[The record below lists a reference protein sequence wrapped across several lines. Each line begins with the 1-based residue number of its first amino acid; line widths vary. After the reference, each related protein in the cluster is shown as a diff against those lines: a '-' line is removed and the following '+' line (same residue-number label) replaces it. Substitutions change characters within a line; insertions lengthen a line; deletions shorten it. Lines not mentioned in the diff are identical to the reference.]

1 MIKLKVDGMSCDH
14 CVRAVS
20 NALAG
25 VAGVEA
31 VVEVSLER
39 GEAIVDGEPEISALL
54 AAIAEEGYSAEP
66 AQ

>member
-14 CVRAVS
+14 CVRAVT

-25 VAGVEA
+25 VEGVEA
-31 VVEVSLER
+31 VVEVNLDR
-39 GEAIVDGEPEISALL
+39 GEAIVDGEPEISDLV

-66 AQ
+66 AP

>member
-66 AQ
+66 AH